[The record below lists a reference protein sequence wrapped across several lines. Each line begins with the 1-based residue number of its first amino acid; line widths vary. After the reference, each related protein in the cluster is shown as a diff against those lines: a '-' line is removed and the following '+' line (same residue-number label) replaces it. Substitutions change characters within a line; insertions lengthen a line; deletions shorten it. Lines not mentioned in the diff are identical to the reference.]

1 MNISRAARTRLL
13 AATAAPL
20 LALGL
25 VACGDSDD
33 DNDADD
39 VATSP
44 AAAASSSA
52 PAPSTDA
59 SASASTS
66 APASAPAPGGDVLLT
81 AAAIG
86 LAAVDG
92 GTVFAV
98 DLSDTGD
105 WEVSVVTA
113 DGTEQDVRVSADG
126 ATVTSGPVEDTDDAD
141 DAARDQDARLRLLD
155 ASVDLEAAVAAAAG
169 SGSGD
174 LTGAEL
180 DEENGVA
187 EWEVQYG
194 EDTPD
199 EVTVHVDANSGDV
212 LRTERDD

>member
-1 MNISRAARTRLL
+1 M
-13 AATAAPL
+13 
-20 LALGL
+20 
-25 VACGDSDD
+25 
-33 DNDADD
+33 
-39 VATSP
+39 
-44 AAAASSSA
+44 
-52 PAPSTDA
+52 
-59 SASASTS
+59 
-66 APASAPAPGGDVLLT
+66 LLT
-81 AAAIG
+81 AAATG

-98 DLSDTGD
+98 DRSDTGD

-126 ATVTSGPVEDTDDAD
+126 ASVTSGPVEDTDDGDDAG
-141 DAARDQDARLRLLD
+141 DAARDQDERLRLLD
-155 ASVDLEAAVAAAAG
+155 TSVDLEAAVAAAAG
-169 SGSGD
+169 SGSGE

-194 EDTPD
+194 EDTAD
-199 EVTVHVDANSGDV
+199 ELTVHVDADSGDV